1 MRRPR
6 LLEDA
11 LCFIVFRFCF
21 RNAPNDNDS
30 LEHSETT
37 EGNGFQ
43 SEYLN
48 DSSLFPRL
56 ASFDDKLQSARR
68 LESNGESLMYSGT
81 TDGDMPN
88 GVCQQKDLCATPA
101 VSKVAQS
108 LEFTRWGDWP
118 TRGGPLAVE
127 TGGPKPR
134 RGDPGP
140 ITTRRSPGRR
150 RVRPPVGFHLTM

>member
-6 LLEDA
+6 LLEDV

-43 SEYLN
+43 SEYPN
-48 DSSLFPRL
+48 DSPLFPQL
-56 ASFDDKLQSARR
+56 AASSDDKLQSVRR

-88 GVCQQKDLCATPA
+88 GVCQQKDLCAIPA
-101 VSKVAQS
+101 VSKVAH
-108 LEFTRWGDWP
+108 
-118 TRGGPLAVE
+118 
-127 TGGPKPR
+127 
-134 RGDPGP
+134 
-140 ITTRRSPGRR
+140 SP
-150 RVRPPVGFHLTM
+150 